1 MLGRHSF
8 TRLIRLAGRIS
19 LVILVLASAVSAK
32 QRALKNEYAICIF
45 STSPAQHESLLSAI
59 SRRRDALRLDRNEE
73 KNTGIFV
80 LKKPLPSDERI
91 RLGVGDQAMPC
102 YAIVWFNA
110 QGSPERVAPG
120 AIQRNVLCSLELDL
134 MMSRLL
140 NLLGEQASLR
150 ATGLPSESLH
160 ELLNLAA
167 PDQTLVYCVGR
178 DLDETDRM
186 SNAFEESRRRNGFS
200 ADELP
205 RVARQSESLSDVLLD
220 RLGVGRSAVPFYA
233 YVRNSGDGNPSVV
246 VSGSAIRNV
255 EDIAK
260 AAEGICYF
268 KRNGSLPTEI
278 TKQLPPI
285 AIESSRLT
293 VRGKSVQ
300 EAGASAGD
308 SLSYALGLNNIRAG
322 PDRLASVQLTTTL
335 FKSDGSKV
343 GNAYATEALRP
354 ELNQF
359 SANVT
364 GVVALPSTLE
374 PGDYKLQLDAMDT
387 YSLQTASVAFP
398 LKVGSAAPS
407 PVAAPAHADRLNA
420 GSTLYN
426 GESLTSPNGRFKLNC
441 QSDGNIVLYD
451 GNRPIW
457 GTSTNSQGAKL
468 LLDGNGFLR
477 VAGGNGQVI
486 WTGNGSGSWGNYSLC
501 LQNDGNLVLYRESGG
516 SATPVWAS
524 QTGARY

>member
-1 MLGRHSF
+1 MLGCYSF
-8 TRLIRLAGRIS
+8 SRLARLAGRIS
-19 LVILVLASAVSAK
+19 LVFFVLASTGLAK
-32 QRALKNEYAICIF
+32 PRELKSEYAICIF
-45 STSPAQHESLLSAI
+45 SASPAQHESLLSSI
-59 SRRRDALRLDRNEE
+59 SRRRDALRLARNEE

-80 LKKPLPSDERI
+80 LKQTLPTELRI

-110 QGSPERVAPG
+110 QGSPERIAPN
-120 AIQRNVLCSLELDL
+120 AIQRNVLCSLDADL
-134 MMSRLL
+134 MISRLL
-140 NLLGEQASLR
+140 NLLGEQESQKQ
-150 ATGLPSESLH
+150 TGLDVESLH
-160 ELLNLAA
+160 EILNLSA

-178 DLDETDRM
+178 DVDETVRM
-186 SNAFEESRRRNGFS
+186 SNAFDESRRRNGFS
-200 ADELP
+200 ADDLP
-205 RVARQSESLSDVLLD
+205 RVARQSDYLSDALLD
-220 RLGVGRSAVPFYA
+220 RLGIGRSAAPFFA

-260 AAEGICYF
+260 AAEGMCYF

-293 VRGKSVQ
+293 VRGRSVQ

-359 SANVT
+359 SAKVT
-364 GVVALPSTLE
+364 GVVALPSSLE

-398 LKVGSAAPS
+398 LKVGSAAP
-407 PVAAPAHADRLNA
+407 PPAAAPVHTDRLNS

-426 GESLTSPNGRFKLNC
+426 GESLISQNGRFKLHC

-457 GTSTNSQGAKL
+457 NTSTNNQGAKL

-516 SATPVWAS
+516 GATPVWAS